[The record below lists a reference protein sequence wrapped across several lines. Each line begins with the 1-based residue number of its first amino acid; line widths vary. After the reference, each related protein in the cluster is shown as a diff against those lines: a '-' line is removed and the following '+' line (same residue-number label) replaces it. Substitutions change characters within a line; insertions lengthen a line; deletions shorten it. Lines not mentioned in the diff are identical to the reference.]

1 MVGGAM
7 PQNLAFCVGKTHHL
21 KIRESI
27 VDRIRS
33 PIGLFWGFFQTD
45 NLEPYC

>member
-33 PIGLFWGFFQTD
+33 PHWIVLGFFPD
-45 NLEPYC
+45 R